1 MAFEVISYALSAT
14 PNRVYAMLKLIE
26 ELQSSSPSVDLVYS
40 LLQPDSINK
49 NKESAESV
57 YGILQNL
64 GMVSLSQDTEKTVRL
79 VDDSFLHS
87 FDDFRTKMQQSLLGA
102 IKPEENNYLLTQF
115 TAWYAVYNQRVLS
128 LRREDLERKFHED
141 LYPSIIASKSTR
153 KINDTA
159 LLSWGLWARFLGFG
173 REYAFARGQRTLL
186 PNAYVRVNTLLPSL
200 LPLDGSELPIQ
211 TFLDNLS
218 SYCPELD
225 GGLVFNR
232 VYESVYA
239 QSSTQTHLSLMLSSA
254 LNTLHING
262 IIELIDR
269 ADALNTRQLFP
280 SQSYQNRV
288 SHLRFRQEITT
299 A

>member
-1 MAFEVISYALSAT
+1 
-14 PNRVYAMLKLIE
+14 
-26 ELQSSSPSVDLVYS
+26 
-40 LLQPDSINK
+40 
-49 NKESAESV
+49 
-57 YGILQNL
+57 
-64 GMVSLSQDTEKTVRL
+64 
-79 VDDSFLHS
+79 
-87 FDDFRTKMQQSLLGA
+87 
-102 IKPEENNYLLTQF
+102 
-115 TAWYAVYNQRVLS
+115 
-128 LRREDLERKFHED
+128 
-141 LYPSIIASKSTR
+141 
-153 KINDTA
+153 
-159 LLSWGLWARFLGFG
+159 LWARFLGFG

-288 SHLRFRQEITT
+288 SHVRFRQEITT